1 MGTRSTIALERADGT
16 VIQVY
21 CHWDGYLSGVGAE
34 LYNHYNTPE
43 KLEELLLMGDMSTL
57 GKDLENTI
65 FYHRDRGEDMSLQ
78 TFQNYD
84 EFRVY
89 GDNQGYNYLMSNGE
103 LFYSR
108 ESRVWKPLTET
119 LVEPE

>member
-16 VIQVY
+16 IIQVY

-43 KLEELLLMGDMSTL
+43 KLEELLLLGDMSTL
-57 GKDLENTI
+57 AKDLENTI
-65 FYHRDRGEDMSLQ
+65 FYHRDRGEDMDLQ
-78 TFQNYD
+78 SFQHYD

-89 GDNQGYNYLMSNGE
+89 GDSQEYNYLMRDGK

-108 ESRVWKPLTET
+108 DVMSWQPLTED
-119 LVEPE
+119 LIEAE